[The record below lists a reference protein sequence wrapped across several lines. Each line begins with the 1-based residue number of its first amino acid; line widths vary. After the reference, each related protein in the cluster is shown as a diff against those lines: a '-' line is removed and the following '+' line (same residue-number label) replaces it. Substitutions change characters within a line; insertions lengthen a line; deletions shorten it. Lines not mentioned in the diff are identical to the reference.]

1 MMKKTYSDQVHLLVR
16 LLTYVRREE
25 SLALKGG
32 TAINLF
38 LRDMPRLSID
48 LDLVYLPIQD
58 RVTSLKSIGNA
69 LERIR
74 HDVERSVP
82 NVTVESVSLPKSNE
96 TMRLI
101 VASPQGTVKVEVSPV
116 LRGSVFG
123 TECREVAPA
132 AAEQFGFAEAKL
144 LSVPDIFAGK
154 MCAALDR
161 QHPRDIFDVQYII
174 EADRMDSR
182 LRTAFLVYLVS
193 HNRPISELL
202 APKKKELHIP
212 FVEEFDG
219 MTQETVTIDQLNESR
234 SRFFSMILPWLTDD
248 DREFLI
254 SFKSGDPKWS
264 HLGIDHIGDLPG
276 VRWKQYNLD
285 QMTPQARRAA
295 TRRLEE
301 VLGSSSMSTRF

>member
-1 MMKKTYSDQVHLLVR
+1 MMKKAYFNQVQLLVR
-16 LLTYVRREE
+16 LLSYVRKEE
-25 SLALKGG
+25 KLALKGG

-58 RVTSLKSIGNA
+58 RATSLKNISDS
-69 LERIR
+69 LDRIR
-74 HDVERSVP
+74 HDVERSIP
-82 NVTVESVSLPKSNE
+82 EVTLQSVSLPQSNN

-123 TECREVAPA
+123 SEPREITPVV
-132 AAEQFGFAEAKL
+132 AEQFGFARANL
-144 LSVPDIFAGK
+144 MAVPDILAGK

-161 QHPRDIFDVQYII
+161 QHPRDIFDIQYIM
-174 EADRMDSR
+174 EAGRMDNR

-202 APKKKELHIP
+202 APNEKELGRA

-219 MTQETVTIDQLNESR
+219 MTREPVTVDQLNEIR
-234 SRFFSMILPWLTDD
+234 SQFFSTILPWLTDD
-248 DREFLI
+248 DREFLM
-254 SFKSGDPKWS
+254 SFKKGAPRWV
-264 HLGIDHIGDLPG
+264 HLGIDHIRELPG
-276 VRWKQYNLD
+276 VRWKQHNLD
-285 QMTPQARRAA
+285 QMTPQARRSA
-295 TRRLEE
+295 TRRLEV
-301 VLGSSSMSTRF
+301 VLGKST